1 MFAPQVRSMAAGAE
15 GGRQVWATAEFTFF
29 NASSTRERTAA
40 GREEHNDGR
49 TQTIAFAAPTASPT
63 PEADEAKAMMSFLA
77 GSHVV
82 SAPPVCTP
90 LPAQLTMPG
99 FGEEAER
106 GGEEAE
112 RDGEEA
118 VVRACKD
125 DSPLEV
131 KLAYKQN
138 GSFELAFIV
147 LPPDLPDHGLS
158 IVTARW
164 YPSASRKDAPTGR
177 GEEEEE
183 EEERGADIRLQHR
196 GVCWKCMKCVHDLCR
211 DTCCWSQGACLLS
224 CCMLGVFVI
233 IVIQIV
239 ESSGGG

>member
-1 MFAPQVRSMAAGAE
+1 
-15 GGRQVWATAEFTFF
+15 
-29 NASSTRERTAA
+29 
-40 GREEHNDGR
+40 
-49 TQTIAFAAPTASPT
+49 
-63 PEADEAKAMMSFLA
+63 MMSLA
-77 GSHVV
+77 GTHVV

-211 DTCCWSQGACLLS
+211 DTCCWSQGAFLLS
-224 CCMLGVFVI
+224 CSMLGVFVI

-239 ESSGGG
+239 ESGSGS